1 MCIWD
6 GNCDICAFGRCNF
19 ATVTENFQYNFFIRL
34 HNRISKNVDC
44 IKINNLHFQPFWAN
58 IRTFGTV
65 KVHFAVD
72 TGSGVPSAVRD
83 ICVVCNDFQFICS
96 GNNFS
101 GDVNK
106 KVCVSVRMFG
116 NLSAV

>member
-1 MCIWD
+1 MVI
-6 GNCDICAFGRCNF
+6 
-19 ATVTENFQYNFFIRL
+19 VTSVPSADAILPLSLKISSTIFFIRL

-44 IKINNLHFQPFWAN
+44 IKINNLHFQPFRAN

-96 GNNFS
+96 GNDFS
-101 GDVNK
+101 SDVNK
-106 KVCVSVRMFG
+106 KFVYP
-116 NLSAV
+116 